1 MTPRKLTQVFL
12 VLAALLLL
20 AAGAQAGEPGLVIAD
35 SAIISDQKAG
45 SVLIYNLY
53 ASSSINPLAEN
64 TRINLTNTN
73 STEGA
78 IIHLFFIDGRTC
90 SVADSFVCL
99 SKSQTTSILA
109 SDVDPDVM
117 GYLIAVAVNGD
128 GLPVKFNYLIGDEY
142 VRLISGH
149 AANLG
154 AEAVTALDP
163 PTQATSEMTVTLN
176 FDGTAYNYLPRAL
189 AVDSIPSAKDG
200 NDTLLIVNRLGGS
213 LVSGAA
219 TIGSIFGIMYDQ
231 QEAGYSFSFSP
242 GTCQYRSSLSDS
254 FPRTTPR
261 FTSVI
266 PSGNTGWAKLWGT
279 SDKALTGAVINKTTI
294 PGAGTFAGGHNL
306 HKLTWTKVGSY
317 EIPVFTA
324 TCN

>member
-1 MTPRKLTQVFL
+1 MTSQKLTQVFL
-12 VLAALLLL
+12 VLTAFLLL
-20 AAGAQAGEPGLVIAD
+20 ATGARAGEPGLVIAD

-53 ASSSINPLAEN
+53 ASSSVNPLAEN

-73 STEGA
+73 STEGT

-99 SKSQTTSILA
+99 SKSQTASILA
-109 SDVDPDVM
+109 SDVDPDVV
-117 GYLIAVAVNGD
+117 GYLIAIAVNGD
-128 GLPVKFNYLIGDEY
+128 GLPIKFNYLIGDEY

-149 AANLG
+149 GANLG
-154 AEAVTALDP
+154 AEAVAALDP
-163 PTQATSEMTVTLN
+163 PTQATAEMTVTLN

-200 NDTLLIVNRLGGS
+200 NDTMLVVNRLGGS
-213 LVSGAA
+213 LVSGADG
-219 TIGSIFGIMYDQ
+219 IGSIFGIMYDQ
-231 QEAGYSFSFSP
+231 QEAGYSFNFSP
-242 GTCQYRSSLSDS
+242 GSCQYRASLSDS

-261 FTSVI
+261 FSNVI
-266 PSGNTGWAKLWGT
+266 PSGNTGWAKFWGT
-279 SDKALTGAVINKTTI
+279 SDKALTGAVINKVTI
-294 PGAGTFAGGHNL
+294 PGAGAFGGGHNL
-306 HKLTWTKVGSY
+306 HKLTWTRAGSY